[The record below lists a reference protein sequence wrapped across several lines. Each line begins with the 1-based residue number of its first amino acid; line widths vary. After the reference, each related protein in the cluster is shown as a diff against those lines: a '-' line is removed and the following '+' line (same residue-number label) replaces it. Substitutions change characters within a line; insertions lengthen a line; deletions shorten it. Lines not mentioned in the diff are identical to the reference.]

1 LSETTKLNQ
10 FYSYQHLKWRHWYER
25 NSV

>member
-1 LSETTKLNQ
+1 LNQ
-10 FYSYQHLKWRHWYER
+10 FYSYQHYSKWRHWYER

>member
-1 LSETTKLNQ
+1 LAQTTKLNQ
-10 FYSYQHLKWRHWYER
+10 FYSYQHLKWRNWYER